1 MKFNPEIHHRRTI
14 RLQGYDYSSPGAYFI
29 TICTQNHECLFGEIS
44 NRKMILNAA
53 GQMITTIL
61 QQIPDHYPG
70 NDIDEFVVM
79 PNHIHTIIFV
89 GAGPRACPF
98 KIITCLPENGQPTE
112 NRQPRGRIGQPQGVA
127 PTGLPLP
134 DIVSRIKTMTTKQ
147 YSDGVKQS
155 GWQPF
160 NGKLWQRNYYEHII
174 RNESELYQ
182 IREYID
188 NNPANWE
195 TGAPLH

>member
-1 MKFNPEIHHRRTI
+1 MKFNPEIYHRHTI
-14 RLQGYDYSSPGAYFI
+14 RLQGYDYSSEGAYFV
-29 TICTQNHECLFGEIS
+29 TICTQNHECLFGEIL
-44 NRKMILNAA
+44 NNKMILNAA

-79 PNHIHTIIFV
+79 PNHIHSIIIV
-89 GAGPRACPF
+89 GAGPRVCPNKNVCPGPRACPG
-98 KIITCLPENGQPTE
+98 ESGNHG
-112 NRQPRGRIGQPQGVA
+112 
-127 PTGLPLP
+127 GLPLP
-134 DIVSRIKTMTTKQ
+134 DIVSRIKTMTTKK
-147 YSDGVKQS
+147 YSDGVIKS

-174 RNESELYQ
+174 RNENELFQ
-182 IREYID
+182 IREYVE

-195 TGAPLH
+195 TDPPGQPHLQNLLEETCK

>member
-1 MKFNPEIHHRRTI
+1 MKYNAEIHHRRSI
-14 RLQGYDYSSPGAYFI
+14 RLQGYDYSSAGAYFV
-29 TICTQNHECLFGEIS
+29 TLCTQNHECLFGEIS

-53 GQMITTIL
+53 GEMINIIL
-61 QQIPDHYPG
+61 QQIPDFYPD

-79 PNHIHTIIFV
+79 PDHIHTIIIV
-89 GAGPRACPF
+89 GAGPRVCPSVF
-98 KIITCLPENGQPTE
+98 ASTGNPQGGIG
-112 NRQPRGRIGQPQGVA
+112 QPRGVS

-134 DIVSRIKTMTTKQ
+134 DMVSRIKSMTTKL

-174 RNESELYQ
+174 RNENELFQ
-182 IREYID
+182 IREYVD

-195 TGAPLH
+195 IDAPGQPVF